1 MKVFD
6 LVSQITIQ
14 QNTNVF
20 NFHINLLKYYSILI
34 LYINSKTINFTQ
46 RILTYLYISPSFL
59 VVKHFF
65 TRIYSRRKLKKKKFR
80 LNYSNIYIIQSIN
93 LKLS

>member
-20 NFHINLLKYYSILI
+20 NLNTNISKYYSILI
-34 LYINSKTINFTQ
+34 LYINNKTIKFTK
-46 RILTYLYISPSFL
+46 RILTNLYISPSFL
-59 VVKHFF
+59 VHKHFF

-80 LNYSNIYIIQSIN
+80 LNYSNI
-93 LKLS
+93 